1 MTLVPDLAHWV
12 RSRSK
17 KGDRKERKRKVISC
31 YHEAGAHKKERKTKE
46 GEKTGWRKNGKEDKD
61 NDWERPDLCGGGA
74 PLATDATRVVL
85 CDIRGYFCARVICQP
100 LARRGWADRP
110 VKPLLL

>member
-1 MTLVPDLAHWV
+1 ME
-12 RSRSK
+12 K
-17 KGDRKERKRKVISC
+17 KIKITCLLLEGGRIER
-31 YHEAGAHKKERKTKE
+31 EE
-46 GEKTGWRKNGKEDKD
+46 GQ
-61 NDWERPDLCGGGA
+61 DWERPDLCGGGA